1 MGKTRRMT
9 QTIDSQTRTELRL
22 FGRNLCKAR
31 EKVGPYQSDL
41 AILAKFDR
49 AAISQIEC
57 ARRSPKFSTL
67 VKLARAAGIKP
78 AELFEGIGQMETPN
92 ETPVYTGETPD
103 GPAGLFGA
111 NLKWAR
117 ERAGLTKN
125 GLALEAEVDRSTIG
139 AIEMGEMEPSLPKIL
154 KFARALAIPPALL
167 WYGVE

>member
-1 MGKTRRMT
+1 MAQIIDR
-9 QTIDSQTRTELRL
+9 QTARELLL

-31 EKVGPYQSDL
+31 EQVGPYQSDL
-41 AILAKFDR
+41 ATLAKFDR

-78 AELFEGIGQMETPN
+78 GDLFEGIGTLEWPEDRPVHVGEIPN
-92 ETPVYTGETPD
+92 

-111 NLKWAR
+111 NLQWAR
-117 ERAGLTKN
+117 ERSGLTKN

-139 AIEMGEMEPSLPKIL
+139 AIEKGEIEPSLPKIL
-154 KFARALAIPPALL
+154 KLARVLKVPPALL
-167 WYGVE
+167 WYGVD